1 MMQSTCPIA
10 PRRILATPLML
21 AVALAGLLCSGNETF
36 GQSAFTQMLLKK
48 QNALSAEKSGN
59 RPAPIPF
66 AAVDGWKPDVKPRDW
81 KHIVIHH
88 TATDAGS
95 VASIHRAHL
104 QRVDAA
110 GNPWRGIGYHFL
122 IGNGNGMVD
131 GKVEATFRWDD
142 QSAGAHAGDVTY
154 NEQGIGICLVGNFEE
169 KPPTA
174 AQLRA
179 VEQLV
184 ATLRRDY
191 RIPAKNVVGHGDV
204 KSTRCPGKLFPL
216 DRVAKAETG
225 QTRTAARFLEG
236 KLLGEDA
243 PAPTHT
249 R

>member
-1 MMQSTCPIA
+1 MTQSQRTIA
-10 PRRILATPLML
+10 PRRHFATPLKL
-21 AVALAGLLCSGNETF
+21 AVALAGLLCTGETTY
-36 GQSAFTQMLLKK
+36 GQSPFTQMLLQK
-48 QNALSAEKSGN
+48 QNALSAQKSGS

-66 AAVDGWKPDVKPRDW
+66 SAVERWQPDAKPREW

-88 TATDAGS
+88 SATDSGS

-122 IGNGNGMVD
+122 IGNGNGMGD

-142 QSAGAHAGDVTY
+142 QSAGAHAGDATY
-154 NEQGIGICLVGNFEE
+154 NEQGIGICLIGNFEE

-216 DRVAKAETG
+216 DRIARAELG
-225 QTRTAARFLEG
+225 STRTAARHMEG

-243 PAPTHT
+243 PAPTQT

>member
-1 MMQSTCPIA
+1 MKQSPRTIA
-10 PRRILATPLML
+10 PRRIFATPLML
-21 AVALAGLLCSGNETF
+21 AVALAGLLCFGTESF
-36 GQSAFTQMLLKK
+36 GQSAFTQMLLQK
-48 QNALSAEKSGN
+48 QNALSAQKSGS

-66 AAVDGWKPDVKPRDW
+66 AAVDGWKPDAKPRDW

-88 TATDAGS
+88 TATESGS
-95 VASIHRAHL
+95 VPSIHRAHL

-131 GKVEATFRWDD
+131 GKVEATFRWED
-142 QSAGAHAGDVTY
+142 QSAGAHAGVSEY
-154 NEQGIGICLVGNFEE
+154 NEEGIGICLVGNFEQ

-179 VEQLV
+179 IEQLV
-184 ATLRRDY
+184 ATLRRQY

-225 QTRTAARFLEG
+225 QTRTAARILEG

-243 PAPTHT
+243 PAPTQT